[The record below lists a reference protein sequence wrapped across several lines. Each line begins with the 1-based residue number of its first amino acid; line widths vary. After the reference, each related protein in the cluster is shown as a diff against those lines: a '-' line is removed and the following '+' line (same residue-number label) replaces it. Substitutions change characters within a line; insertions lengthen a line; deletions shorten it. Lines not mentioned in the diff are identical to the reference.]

1 MPTFCI
7 LHEIFGLKIVLQF
20 CFVSYL
26 LSCCLS
32 FLKTFST
39 NCVKKMSPDTYV
51 GWRMAGD
58 STQFIMHRGGMANS
72 ALANDI
78 ENNMEG

>member
-1 MPTFCI
+1 
-7 LHEIFGLKIVLQF
+7 
-20 CFVSYL
+20 
-26 LSCCLS
+26 
-32 FLKTFST
+32 
-39 NCVKKMSPDTYV
+39 MSPDTYV